1 MYFSLLTA
9 LSIAS
14 LAVAQAPPPACATNC
29 VNNTPSTCT
38 NKTDVNCLCHDDD
51 FITKATQCILTTCQ
65 GNDVQAS
72 EQFAQQL
79 CAAVGVTLTS
89 TPSVPSS
96 TDGGSASAPATSGG
110 ATTTAPTNSASAPAN
125 SGSTSGSG
133 TATTPSAP
141 ASTSSGAAAHATAGF
156 TGLTGAFLAAL
167 LAL

>member
-29 VNNTPSTCT
+29 VNNTPSSKCT

-110 ATTTAPTNSASAPAN
+110 ATTTAPTNS
-125 SGSTSGSG
+125 GSTSGSG